1 MCGFGESNDQNVN
14 IYLGFYGAN
23 LEVGDL
29 LYQVQGENTQPTTK
43 EEMTKHIM
51 DNYTYEEFIQKI
63 LECIDNGSEE

>member
-1 MCGFGESNDQNVN
+1 MCGYGNTKDDKVN
-14 IYLGFYGAN
+14 IYLGYYGAEIRVN
-23 LEVGDL
+23 DL
-29 LYQVQGENTQPTTK
+29 TYCIEGENKQPTTK

>member
-1 MCGFGESNDQNVN
+1 MCGFGESKDQNVS

-23 LEVGDL
+23 LEVEDL

-63 LECIDNGSEE
+63 LECIDNGSQE

>member
-1 MCGFGESNDQNVN
+1 MCGYGESNDQNVN

-23 LEVGDL
+23 LEVEDL

-63 LECIDNGSEE
+63 LECIDNGSQE